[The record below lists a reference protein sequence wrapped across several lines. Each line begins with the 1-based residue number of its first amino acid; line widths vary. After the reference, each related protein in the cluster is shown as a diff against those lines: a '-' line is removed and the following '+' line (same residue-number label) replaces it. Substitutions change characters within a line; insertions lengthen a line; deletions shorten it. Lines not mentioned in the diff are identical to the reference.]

1 MISLD
6 PLKTFC
12 EGDVS
17 FFNTMKELLL
27 EELVSSNELFKSS
40 ENLAAKASAI
50 HRLKPKYGMFGIYEV
65 ESELKSL
72 ELDMKAGKKRD
83 LESWIE
89 INNQLI
95 NLLQEA

>member
-12 EGDVS
+12 EGDVD
-17 FFNTMKELLL
+17 FFETMKQLLL
-27 EELVSSNELFKSS
+27 EELIGSNELFKSS
-40 ENLAAKASAI
+40 EDLEEKASAI

-65 ESELKSL
+65 EAELKSL
-72 ELDMKAGKKRD
+72 ELDMRAGKKRD
-83 LESWIE
+83 LERWID

-95 NLLQEA
+95 NLLQKA